1 MQCLLLCS
9 PACPSCCL
17 SAVSQVKDK
26 QNDDTGQSAGGVA
39 CCARRDRIRDADSWL
54 HNAGLEE
61 AFDDIFE
68 HALRKAARDFEH
80 DTLYTFMRTLL
91 PCLKFMQNCT

>member
-39 CCARRDRIRDADSWL
+39 CCARRGCIRDADSWL
-54 HNAGLEE
+54 FNAGLEA

-91 PCLKFMQNCT
+91 PCLTFMQNCT